1 MAGRKEVGMS
11 ECRCDLLHPRAPGP
25 TTAAILKASMFT
37 GDHSKAASKAHLPH
51 DLVASDR

>member
-11 ECRCDLLHPRAPGP
+11 ECRCDLLHPRAPDP